1 MGTVRRLAEEV
12 GRGLNAA
19 LPRLR
24 KTVVGKLALAV
35 GAMIEV
41 RTPNTAELANVL
53 PLDTERQDMREQW
66 LRRLLKNPLLVSSTL
81 LEPWARH
88 VLDEASRNG
97 QTVVLSLD
105 QTDLGDR
112 FAVLMLGVVV
122 GDRALPLAWMVEAGP
137 ANIGFA
143 GQQAVLEQVR
153 GWLPDGVA
161 VLLLADRFYPSTA
174 LFEWLHRQG
183 WQYRLRLKGNLSVDP
198 GFGDIVTTGD
208 LARGFTERYLPDVR
222 LFVSEVPTNL
232 GILHEAGHK
241 DPWIIAM
248 NCPPT
253 KATVRDYGSRWGIEP
268 TFSDFKS
275 RGFQLEATQLQAP
288 DRLDRLLLI
297 MALAMHWCVRAGQEE
312 AHHHPTPLE
321 KKAQEQTDPHHWT
334 FKKLGRSML
343 SWFKRGLRLLRRRL
357 QTQQPLPSFYHACTV
372 MRN

>member
-12 GRGLNAA
+12 GRGLKAA

-24 KTVVGKLALAV
+24 KTVVRKLALAV

-88 VLDEASRNG
+88 ALDEASRNG

-122 GDRALPLAWMVEAGP
+122 GDRALPLAWTVEAGP

-143 GQQAVLEQVR
+143 GQQAVLERVR

-174 LFEWLHRQG
+174 LFAWLHRQG
-183 WQYRLRLKGNLSVDP
+183 WQYRLRLKGTLSVDP

-222 LFVSEVPTNL
+222 LFASEVPTNL
-232 GILHEAGHK
+232 GILHEAGHQ

-248 NCPPT
+248 NCLPT
-253 KATVRDYGSRWGIEP
+253 KAAVRDYGSRWGIEP

-312 AHHHPTPLE
+312 ARHHPTPLE
-321 KKAQEQTDPHHWT
+321 KKLRNRPILTIGPLRNSDAACSPGSSAVCDCSGDGS
-334 FKKLGRSML
+334 KLNNPCRPSIMPARS
-343 SWFKRGLRLLRRRL
+343 
-357 QTQQPLPSFYHACTV
+357 
-372 MRN
+372 

>member
-12 GRGLNAA
+12 GRGLKAA
-19 LPRLR
+19 MPRLR
-24 KTVVGKLALAV
+24 KTVVRKLALAV

-88 VLDEASRNG
+88 ALDEASRNG

-122 GDRALPLAWMVEAGP
+122 GDRALPLAWTVEAGP

-153 GWLPDGVA
+153 AWLPDGVA
-161 VLLLADRFYPSTA
+161 VLLLADRFYPSAA

-222 LFVSEVPTNL
+222 LFASEVPTNL
-232 GILHEAGHK
+232 GILHEAGHQ

-248 NCPPT
+248 NCLPT
-253 KATVRDYGSRWGIEP
+253 KAAVRDYGSRWGIEP

-312 AHHHPTPLE
+312 ARHHPTPLE

>member
-312 AHHHPTPLE
+312 ARHHPTPLE

>member
-12 GRGLNAA
+12 GRGLKAA

-88 VLDEASRNG
+88 ALDEASRNG

-122 GDRALPLAWMVEAGP
+122 GDRALPLAWTVEAGP

-153 GWLPDGVA
+153 GWLPDGAA

-222 LFVSEVPTNL
+222 LFASEVPTNL

-248 NCPPT
+248 NCLPT
-253 KATVRDYGSRWGIEP
+253 KAAVRDYGSRWGIEP

-275 RGFQLEATQLQAP
+275 RGFQREATQLQAP

-312 AHHHPTPLE
+312 ARHHPTPLE